1 MHLTIAAVLASRRD
15 FPAGVHKLGTN
26 RKPTGCADVQLM
38 PPWGVAGARK
48 STCCSASVVPRSC
61 NFTGGKRHQTDI
73 TSVVHSQA
81 ENADTPAP
89 FVPSVQAIESGVCML
104 LSDGGVD

>member
-1 MHLTIAAVLASRRD
+1 
-15 FPAGVHKLGTN
+15 
-26 RKPTGCADVQLM
+26 M

-48 STCCSASVVPRSC
+48 STCCSASVVPRSG

-89 FVPSVQAIESGVCML
+89 FVPSVQAIESEPPQTSASQFNSPLWDSCGALKKRAERGNVQQQA
-104 LSDGGVD
+104 